1 MTAKMESRVS
11 QPQDVPHDP
20 STNTDNQGSN
30 SDPSVD
36 TGPSPSV
43 KTSLDHTENA
53 DPDVSSNGSDVKVDP
68 CDKSSSS
75 IVERS
80 HGNKVN
86 GSATDN
92 VTVALSTDSANF
104 PHRNG
109 DSSGK
114 RTADETDSASCEMSS
129 SVLDTVCDPD
139 GHSLVLS
146 SDTTHGNTNHT
157 NNSSVCKLAAVVNV
171 TEDCATNKSSSS
183 VPSAEENCRSFDT
196 AGHSCDNSA
205 KENTGIVLGSSS
217 PVPSV
222 IKTADQD
229 CEGTDQ
235 LEASALAIPTEA
247 TEKFADCSTSSELAM
262 TSKHTKPETVN
273 MHMLSVSKSGN
284 TVRLVCPG
292 LNASDIQADNS
303 NDAKDSGPL
312 SERHN
317 HSSAA
322 TNLNTASEVV
332 CLQAQ
337 PVMSQNSSPSDVS
350 VTVNRT
356 VPVSSCVEGNSF
368 MEAET
373 VDGAVKDKN
382 TSSDNLN
389 KKPMGLKRQISVTEN
404 ICVKKPC
411 WESDHKN
418 LVTVP
423 LNGGC
428 MKSQDCSTGA
438 QFILQANPPGSA
450 EGRAP
455 CAIPLYLIV
464 NSCIDSSQLNITL
477 QNTTSGVNVSVQK
490 CDTDNKVCDLIKNQT
505 YKPIN
510 CSTIGEAK
518 IALKPV
524 SCPNTSQ
531 IVSDSDIT
539 SSVTSNEKLRN
550 MSKKMES
557 LRFPPCVVCGGDS
570 SGYHYGRNTCEAC
583 KNFFRRCLLRKDG
596 VNFVCTQGK
605 DCEISYKKNKNN
617 CSACRYRKCLS
628 LGMSKEKCKM
638 GRYTYSRRT
647 ETINQVRK
655 LEGKDTDE
663 QLSFSDTGSVSSVDS
678 FSPFSGNENLTED
691 TALKGPASVRSA
703 RWCVGGQEMTN
714 DELIEHLVN
723 AMEEIKPYGD
733 DMLDEETIEAKCR
746 EHYLKYMKKIE
757 IFGPMKSVSMKEY
770 QYLLKTHGIDIDG
783 QFAVWKKFSKEWD
796 GLISRYCHF
805 AKQIPGFSY
814 LNYNDQ
820 STLLKATNPVF
831 FTFLLHKGY
840 RPEYNVYIEVDGN
853 PYHVHEAMDKMF
865 SAKLLTSML
874 DMCLKVQNLIV
885 SKREL
890 ALLITIV
897 TMSGDQCKLESMEQ
911 IESVQIQITELLY
924 QEIVK
929 NFGPTAGLVR
939 FSKFIDLLTTS
950 REFLLTYLKEYRTV
964 CDDPFMQEQIPNLNC
979 LAPEEI

>member
-1 MTAKMESRVS
+1 MTAKMESCVS
-11 QPQDVPHDP
+11 QPQDCPHEP
-20 STNTDNQGSN
+20 STNTGNQGSN

-43 KTSLDHTENA
+43 KTSQGHTENTGLG
-53 DPDVSSNGSDVKVDP
+53 VSSDGTDVKLDP
-68 CDKSSSS
+68 CSKSSSPV
-75 IVERS
+75 VESS

-86 GSATDN
+86 GSADN
-92 VTVALSTDSANF
+92 VTVALSRDSAYFAHTN
-104 PHRNG
+104 RG
-109 DSSGK
+109 SSGE
-114 RTADETDSASCEMSS
+114 RTADETDSVACGMSN
-129 SVLDTVCDPD
+129 SVLDTVCDSD
-139 GHSLVLS
+139 GPSVVLNC
-146 SDTTHGNTNHT
+146 DTTHGNTKHI
-157 NNSSVCKLAAVVNV
+157 NNSSVCNVAAAVNV
-171 TEDCATNKSSSS
+171 TEDCARNKSSSS
-183 VPSAEENCRSFDT
+183 VPSAQENCRS

-205 KENTGIVLGSSS
+205 KENTGVLLGSSS
-217 PVPSV
+217 PVSSV
-222 IKTADQD
+222 IKTSDQD
-229 CEGTDQ
+229 CEATVQ
-235 LEASALAIPTEA
+235 SEASALAFPTEV
-247 TEKFADCSTSSELAM
+247 TEKLTDCNTSLKLAM
-262 TSKHTKPETVN
+262 TSKETVN

-292 LNASDIQADNS
+292 LNASDIQADDS

-317 HSSAA
+317 HSLTA
-322 TNLNTASEVV
+322 TNLNTSSEVA

-337 PVMSQNSSPSDVS
+337 PVMSQNSTPSDIT

-356 VPVSSCVEGNSF
+356 VPVSSCLEGNSV
-368 MEAET
+368 MEAKT
-373 VDGAVKDKN
+373 VDDTVKGKN
-382 TSSDNLN
+382 SSSDNLN
-389 KKPMGLKRQISVTEN
+389 KKPVGLKRQISVTEN
-404 ICVKKPC
+404 VCVKKPC

-423 LNGGC
+423 LNGEC

-450 EGRAP
+450 KGQAP

-464 NSCIDSSQLNITL
+464 NSCIESSQLNITL
-477 QNTTSGVNVSVQK
+477 QNTKSGVNVSVQK
-490 CDTDNKVCDLIKNQT
+490 CDTDNKVCDLIKSQT

-531 IVSDSDIT
+531 MVSDSDIT

-617 CSACRYRKCLS
+617 CSACRYSKCLS

-663 QLSFSDTGSVSSVDS
+663 QLSFSDTGSLSSVDS

-691 TALKGPASVRSA
+691 TAMKGPGSVRSA
-703 RWCVGGQEMTN
+703 RWCVRGQEMTN

-733 DMLDEETIEAKCR
+733 DMLDEEAIEAKCR

-757 IFGPMKSVSMKEY
+757 IFGPMRSVSMKEY

-805 AKQIPGFSY
+805 AKQIPGFSD